1 MEREQ
6 FIVSM
11 LVANHAGVLTRV
23 SALFARRA
31 FNIDSL
37 TVGETEDP
45 AVSRMTIVSRGD
57 ENVKNQI
64 VRQLEKLVDVKK
76 VQVLDAGRIVVRELL
91 LVKLHLNKS
100 QLSEIMEAVSAYR
113 ANVVNLSPCSILI
126 KITGEPNKLNAFLE
140 YVQPYGII
148 ELCRTGPTAMGVDD
162 YCLNGKHYLKE
173 EADNG

>member
-6 FIVSM
+6 FIVSL
-11 LVANHAGVLTRV
+11 LVANHFGVLTRV

-76 VQVLDAGRIVVRELL
+76 VQVLDADRIVVRELL
-91 LVKLHLNKS
+91 LVKLRLRKS
-100 QLSEIMEAVSAYR
+100 QLSEIMEAVGAYR
-113 ANVVNLSPCSILI
+113 ASVVNLSPNSILI
-126 KITGEPNKLNAFLE
+126 EITGEPNKLNAFLE
-140 YVQPYGII
+140 YVKSYGII
-148 ELCRTGPTAMGVDD
+148 ELCRTGPTAMGIAE

-173 EADNG
+173 EADND